1 MKSVNPMARPVPAST
16 LILVSFL
23 VSLCLTGVA
32 VASAADAE
40 PGVRAVSGAV
50 SMEERVALPPSAEVA
65 VEAVGFNGESL
76 AVFRER
82 TGGRQVPLSFELMLP
97 VKVAAELRAAV
108 FVDGRAR
115 WVGEGGRVAPGV
127 DPVDAG
133 TIMLRPFAP
142 YGFASDVLCGER
154 RFRVGFAGDKALLDT
169 GHEVIELP
177 ATPSASGA
185 RFQSEDGL
193 AGVWTKGD
201 RATVRVGGED
211 FPECMVMPPKAGPQW
226 TARGNEP
233 GWNLTMRGRRLTLV
247 TDYGARTLNATLG
260 DPVIEDGAFVYTS
273 KDSPVRVRVVEKICH
288 DTMTGMPYPQS
299 VTVEMVEGRL
309 AGCGGNPMDLL
320 AGAEWVVEDVLGG
333 GIIDSSRL
341 TMRFEEDGRLA
352 GTGGCNRYSGQVSF
366 SGEGLSIG
374 PLRSTRMSCAE
385 ALDSQER
392 RFLGALASADAFDI
406 DETGALLLLSRGNMV
421 ILARRP

>member
-1 MKSVNPMARPVPAST
+1 MKSVNPCA
-16 LILVSFL
+16 
-23 VSLCLTGVA
+23 VSLTASALLLLFLPFFLCPSLVN
-32 VASAADAE
+32 VASATDE
-40 PGVRAVSGAV
+40 NPGVRAISGVV
-50 SMEERVALPPSAEVA
+50 SMEARVELPPSAELA

-82 TGGRQVPLSFELMLP
+82 TGGSQVPLSFELMVP
-97 VKVAAELRAAV
+97 VKVVAELRAAV

-142 YGFASDVLCGER
+142 YGFASDLLCGER

-169 GHEVIELP
+169 GREVIELQ

-185 RFQSEDGL
+185 RFQSGDGL

-201 RATVRVGGED
+201 RATVRVDGKD
-211 FPECMVMPPKAGPQW
+211 FPECRVMPPKAGPQW

-247 TDYGARTLNATLG
+247 TDYGAKTLNAALD
-260 DPVIEDGAFVYTS
+260 DPVIEDGAFVYAS
-273 KDSPVRVRVVEKICH
+273 KDSLVHVRVVEEVCH

-299 VTVEMVEGRL
+299 VTVEMGEGRL

-406 DETGALLLLSRGNMV
+406 DETGALLLLSRGSRV
-421 ILARRP
+421 ILARRL